1 MGLEERENKRRQS
14 VVGAMLSDTS
24 DISDISEPEDSGHQ
38 DSSQNINTDIDVDVD
53 IVSKPKTETRSKRI
67 NLLVTPSVYAEAR
80 KKCKQMGISLNECIN
95 QFLTNWTH
103 T

>member
-1 MGLEERENKRRQS
+1 MGLEERENKRKQS
-14 VVGAMLSDTS
+14 VVGAMLS
-24 DISDISEPEDSGHQ
+24 DISDISEPEDSGFQ
-38 DSSQNINTDIDVDVD
+38 DSSQNIDIGVEID
-53 IVSKPKTETRSKRI
+53 IVSKPKTETRSRRI
-67 NLLVTPSVYAEAR
+67 NLLVTPSVYAEAQ